1 MKKLME
7 LLGDKREISRFLQ
20 EHKDML
26 KKAGIVVLVI
36 VLGLVVSAVKNGGQE
51 EAQAQEQ
58 AAAAEEESAVVI
70 YVDVGGEVN
79 QPSVVELADGSRV
92 TDAIAA
98 AGGLT
103 EKADL
108 TDINRAAFVSDGEKI
123 FIPSQESESED
134 GVLSSDGGSGGS
146 SGSGSS
152 GGSSDGKINI
162 NTADSSQLQELN
174 GIGPATAEKIIDYR
188 KQNGRFQ
195 SIEDIKNVSGIGDK
209 TYEKLKDHIRV

>member
-7 LLGDKREISRFLQ
+7 ILSDKREISRFMQ

-36 VLGLVVSAVKNGGQE
+36 VLGLVVSVVKNGGQE

-58 AAAAEEESAVVI
+58 AAATEEETSAVI

-79 QPSVVELADGSRV
+79 QPSVVELSDGSRV

-123 FIPSQESESED
+123 FIPSQED
-134 GVLSSDGGSGGS
+134 GDSDGLISGDSGNSGSG
-146 SGSGSS
+146 GSGSS
-152 GGSSDGKINI
+152 GRSSDGKINI
-162 NTADSSQLQELN
+162 NTADSTQLQELN
-174 GIGPATAEKIIDYR
+174 GVGPATAEKIIDYR

>member
-36 VLGLVVSAVKNGGQE
+36 VLGLVISAVKNGGQE
-51 EAQAQEQ
+51 EAQAQEM
-58 AAAAEEESAVVI
+58 ASAAEEESVAVI

-123 FIPSQESESED
+123 FIPSQEADSED
-134 GVLSSDGGSGGS
+134 GVVSADGGS

-152 GGSSDGKINI
+152 GRSSDGKINI

-174 GIGPATAEKIIDYR
+174 GVGPATAEKIIDYR

>member
-1 MKKLME
+1 
-7 LLGDKREISRFLQ
+7 
-20 EHKDML
+20 ML

-36 VLGLVVSAVKNGGQE
+36 VLGMVVSAVKNGGQE
-51 EAQAQEQ
+51 EVQAQEET
-58 AAAAEEESAVVI
+58 AAVEEESTAVI

-134 GVLSSDGGSGGS
+134 GVLSADGGGS

-152 GGSSDGKINI
+152 GRSSDGKINI

-174 GIGPATAEKIIDYR
+174 GVGPATAEKIIDYR

>member
-1 MKKLME
+1 MRKLME
-7 LLGDKREISRFLQ
+7 VLGDKKEISRFLQ

-36 VLGLVVSAVKNGGQE
+36 VLGLVVSVVKNSGQE
-51 EAQAQEQ
+51 DVQAQE
-58 AAAAEEESAVVI
+58 ATAVTEEESAAVI

-79 QPSVVELADGSRV
+79 QPSVVELSDGSRV

-123 FIPSQESESED
+123 FIPSQEESDSE
-134 GVLSSDGGSGGS
+134 GVLSGQ
-146 SGSGSS
+146 SGSS
-152 GGSSDGKINI
+152 SSARSSDGKINI

-174 GIGPATAEKIIDYR
+174 GVGPATAEKIINYR

>member
-7 LLGDKREISRFLQ
+7 ILGDKRELCRLLN

-26 KKAGIVVLVI
+26 KKVGIVVLVI

-51 EAQAQEQ
+51 EAQAQETTV
-58 AAAAEEESAVVI
+58 AAEEETAEVI

-79 QPSVVELADGSRV
+79 QPSVVELTDGSRV

-98 AGGLT
+98 AGGVT

-123 FIPSQESESED
+123 FI
-134 GVLSSDGGSGGS
+134 
-146 SGSGSS
+146 
-152 GGSSDGKINI
+152 
-162 NTADSSQLQELN
+162 T
-174 GIGPATAEKIIDYR
+174 R
-188 KQNGRFQ
+188 KRI
-195 SIEDIKNVSGIGDK
+195 S
-209 TYEKLKDHIRV
+209 

>member
-1 MKKLME
+1 MRKLME
-7 LLGDKREISRFLQ
+7 VLGDKKEISRFLQ

-26 KKAGIVVLVI
+26 KKAGIVVLMI
-36 VLGLVVSAVKNGGQE
+36 VLGLVVSVVKNSGQE
-51 EAQAQEQ
+51 DVQAQE
-58 AAAAEEESAVVI
+58 ATAVTEEESAAVI

-79 QPSVVELADGSRV
+79 QPSVVELSDGSRV

-123 FIPSQESESED
+123 FIPSQEESDSE
-134 GVLSSDGGSGGS
+134 GVISGQ
-146 SGSGSS
+146 SGSS
-152 GGSSDGKINI
+152 SSARSSDGKINI

-174 GIGPATAEKIIDYR
+174 GVGPATAEKIINYR

>member
-1 MKKLME
+1 MKKLMAI
-7 LLGDKREISRFLQ
+7 LSDKREISRFLQ

-26 KKAGIVVLVI
+26 KKAGIIVLVL
-36 VLGLVVSAVKNGGQE
+36 VLGLVVSAVKNSGQE
-51 EAQAQEQ
+51 EVQAQEQ
-58 AAAAEEESAVVI
+58 AVAAEEETAAVI

-79 QPSVVELADGSRV
+79 QPSVVELSDGSRV

-123 FIPSQESESED
+123 FIPSQEADSED
-134 GVLSSDGGSGGS
+134 GVLSADGGS

-152 GGSSDGKINI
+152 GRSSDGKINI
-162 NTADSSQLQELN
+162 NTADSTQLQELN
-174 GIGPATAEKIIDYR
+174 GVGPATAEKIIAYR

>member
-1 MKKLME
+1 MRKLME
-7 LLGDKREISRFLQ
+7 VLGDKKEISRFLQ

-36 VLGLVVSAVKNGGQE
+36 VLGLVVSVVKNSGQE
-51 EAQAQEQ
+51 DVQAQE
-58 AAAAEEESAVVI
+58 ATAVTEEESAAVI

-79 QPSVVELADGSRV
+79 QPSVVELSDGSRV

-123 FIPSQESESED
+123 FIPSQEESDSE
-134 GVLSSDGGSGGS
+134 GVISGQ
-146 SGSGSS
+146 SGSS
-152 GGSSDGKINI
+152 SSARSSDGKINI

-174 GIGPATAEKIIDYR
+174 GVGPATAEKIINYR